1 MRRNTRKIQIL
12 GMHINM
18 LVLFV
23 LEDLGEH
30 GIDVFLWRPDG
41 ILVFDASIIGRLMS
55 KEDDL

>member
-1 MRRNTRKIQIL
+1 
-12 GMHINM
+12 M

-30 GIDVFLWRPDG
+30 GIDVFLGRPG
-41 ILVFDASIIGRLMS
+41 CILVFDASIIWRLMS